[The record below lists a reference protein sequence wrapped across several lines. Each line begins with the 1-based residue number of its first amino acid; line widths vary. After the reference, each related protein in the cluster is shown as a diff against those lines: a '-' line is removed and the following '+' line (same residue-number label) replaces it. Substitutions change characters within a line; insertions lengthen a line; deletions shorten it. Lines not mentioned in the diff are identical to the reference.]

1 MKKAT
6 IILGWIQALVAIG
19 AIPAGLSV
27 IIDPSGSAIGAPI
40 EMLQYSPF
48 QNFLIPG
55 IFLLTFN
62 GIFHA
67 IGAWSSLTRKSFA
80 GNLGLWLGLI
90 LITWIIVQ
98 VYFLRSIHYLHVLY
112 LVVGGIETVLAY
124 KINQVF
130 KSK

>member
-1 MKKAT
+1 MRKAT
-6 IILGWIQALVAIG
+6 NILGLIQAFVAIG

-27 IIDPSGSAIGAPI
+27 IIDPSGSAMGAPL

-67 IGAWSSLTRKSFA
+67 IGAWSSFTKRPYYIKLS
-80 GNLGLWLGLI
+80 LWLGSFLI
-90 LITWIIVQ
+90 AWIVVQ
-98 VYFLRSIHYLHVLY
+98 IYFLRSIHYLHILY
-112 LVVGGIETVLAY
+112 LCIGIIEIIMAY
-124 KINQVF
+124 RIN
-130 KSK
+130 SKK